1 MEFQGWPKVARV
13 SIDSEE
19 ITALVI
25 EINEYFENHPNA
37 ADSVQGITK
46 WWLKSKQTFSSES
59 DVLLALEYLYKIK
72 AVDKTHAQSGVVIYS
87 KANN

>member
-1 MEFQGWPKVARV
+1 M

-25 EINEYFENHPNA
+25 EINDYFEIHPNA
-37 ADSVQGITK
+37 ADSVKGITK

-72 AVDKTHAQSGVVIYS
+72 AVDKTHGQSGVVIYS
-87 KANN
+87 KASD